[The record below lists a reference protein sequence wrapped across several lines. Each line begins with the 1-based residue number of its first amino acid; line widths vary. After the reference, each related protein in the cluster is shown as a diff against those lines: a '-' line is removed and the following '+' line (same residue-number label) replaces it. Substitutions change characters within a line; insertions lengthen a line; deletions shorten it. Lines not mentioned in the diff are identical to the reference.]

1 MKTIAPVRAMTGEG
15 GLATFRHPSFF
26 IVERGEFYSL
36 ELDDDDVVAIFRSS
50 SDFRYE
56 NVG

>member
-1 MKTIAPVRAMTGEG
+1 MTGEG